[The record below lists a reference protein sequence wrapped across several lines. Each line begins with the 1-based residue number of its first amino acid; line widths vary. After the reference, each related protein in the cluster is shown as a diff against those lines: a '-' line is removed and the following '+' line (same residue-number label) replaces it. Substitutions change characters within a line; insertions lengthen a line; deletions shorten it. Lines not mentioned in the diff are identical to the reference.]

1 MRHKNETNIVD
12 QLKDHVWKTSIMGHA
27 VEIRVIFNSLGLL
40 ELTHYREPELTADS
54 PEHNAQFMMIYRQWR
69 DAVIKPD
76 VEKILC
82 AEIDGVVE
90 LHTAATIKAGLRK
103 GGVNK

>member
-1 MRHKNETNIVD
+1 MSHKDETNIVD

-27 VEIRVIFNSLGLL
+27 VEIRVVCNSLGMP

-54 PEHNAQFMMIYRQWR
+54 PEHNAQFMMIYREWR

-76 VEKILC
+76 IEKILC
-82 AEIDGVVE
+82 AGIELVVE
-90 LHTAATIKAGLRK
+90 IHTAATIKAGLRE
-103 GGVNK
+103 GGNK